1 MVSQTQI
8 SKWYYIVETLMT
20 MCKVKFRPILMILVS
35 GSEARC
41 PLGSQINIKIL
52 DFILGKIQYVGL
64 FMSKN
69 GPGWLFWPVPGT
81 KIWLHSFE
89 QLRKIG
95 KSYNSLWWQG
105 LDPMQFELH
114 FLGLSN
120 ATLFFILFFCFPV
133 GSNFDIVHIFFL
145 LQYAFKTTSSI
156 YYVDDHY
163 VQFLEEN
170 YLIQFVLPP
179 Y

>member
-1 MVSQTQI
+1 
-8 SKWYYIVETLMT
+8 
-20 MCKVKFRPILMILVS
+20 
-35 GSEARC
+35 
-41 PLGSQINIKIL
+41 
-52 DFILGKIQYVGL
+52 
-64 FMSKN
+64 
-69 GPGWLFWPVPGT
+69 
-81 KIWLHSFE
+81 
-89 QLRKIG
+89 
-95 KSYNSLWWQG
+95 
-105 LDPMQFELH
+105 MQFELH